1 MSLIDEIKIK
11 SLSDAQEI
19 LKAAGSEDIFEK
31 AHKDGD
37 LHPNGKWVWVSSAAG
52 GKGDWRTLNGR
63 THKKHQSESGG
74 SSTGVSSVS
83 SSSRKVNSSQN
94 NVNIRTDL
102 PKIDMDTID
111 QDEYNRAYKEAKSA
125 NKLGRT
131 MGLSVITSNINKYK
145 KKLEETISNR
155 PGAKATIKKLQGN
168 LTKFISQKKATED
181 VNNEVDNS
189 KTTSSNTGASSKKEV
204 RVGYGNF
211 HYPIK
216 IKNMTDNSET
226 YSHDINGVSVNV
238 SKNKDGSYTLE
249 ANGKKVK
256 SDDPS
261 FFKDKLTPRVK
272 KALAKEVGIDIP
284 TSSKKTTSKKSALPN
299 TMLEINGDMDKE
311 YGDKIRPFTYT
322 SNGVQDL
329 INKDKKGFAIWVGFQ
344 HEIRGRQPVN
354 REKMKNFINDTA
366 IPSFLNE
373 IYKRTGKEFK
383 KEDVKIDDY
392 WNSTDMFRIYLLTDK
407 TENGAIKEGESN
419 KTSGSK
425 TSSTISL
432 KSPSKVFKKIPAKN
446 SDELYKKTLS
456 YLGGRISAKTNN
468 GLIEGTIQNST
479 KKDDRVVLTIK
490 KDDGSLTKIS
500 TSILGTSK
508 YQAPQPDASKIKEIK
523 DSKKG
528 VGVKI
533 SSAVGATD
541 WSTVNYLIN
550 SGMEI
555 QYQHG
560 LSFRRGSN
568 SFKKISAEEA
578 LEKMHQNATF
588 DAGVKDG
595 ILYINTYSSFDMD

>member
-74 SSTGVSSVS
+74 NSTGVSSAS

-94 NVNIRTDL
+94 NVNVRTDL
-102 PKIDMDTID
+102 PKIEYGGNAKKDAAAIARAGDILKKEGFTLGDDNLYHHKDGRVVRINTKTGYFEETARNANNDRTVKSSVKNEDKSSKSKKSSVVKVDMDTID

-189 KTTSSNTGASSKKEV
+189 KTTSSNTKASSKKEV

-272 KALAKEVGIDIP
+272 KALAKEVGID
-284 TSSKKTTSKKSALPN
+284 TSTTSKK
-299 TMLEINGDMDKE
+299 
-311 YGDKIRPFTYT
+311 
-322 SNGVQDL
+322 
-329 INKDKKGFAIWVGFQ
+329 
-344 HEIRGRQPVN
+344 
-354 REKMKNFINDTA
+354 
-366 IPSFLNE
+366 
-373 IYKRTGKEFK
+373 
-383 KEDVKIDDY
+383 
-392 WNSTDMFRIYLLTDK
+392 
-407 TENGAIKEGESN
+407 
-419 KTSGSK
+419 
-425 TSSTISL
+425 SSTISL

-456 YLGGRISAKTNN
+456 YLGGRISANTNN

-500 TSILGTSK
+500 TSILGASK

-595 ILYINTYSSFDMD
+595 ILYINTYSGFDMD

>member
-11 SLSDAQEI
+11 SLSEAHEI
-19 LKAAGSEDIFEK
+19 LKAAGEEDLFEK

-63 THKKHQSESGG
+63 THKKHQAANAAGRG
-74 SSTGVSSVS
+74 SSS
-83 SSSRKVNSSQN
+83 
-94 NVNIRTDL
+94 
-102 PKIDMDTID
+102 
-111 QDEYNRAYKEAKSA
+111 
-125 NKLGRT
+125 
-131 MGLSVITSNINKYK
+131 
-145 KKLEETISNR
+145 
-155 PGAKATIKKLQGN
+155 
-168 LTKFISQKKATED
+168 
-181 VNNEVDNS
+181 
-189 KTTSSNTGASSKKEV
+189 ASSTTTTTPSSTKQ
-204 RVGYGNF
+204 
-211 HYPIK
+211 
-216 IKNMTDNSET
+216 T
-226 YSHDINGVSVNV
+226 NV
-238 SKNKDGSYTLE
+238 KQKDE
-249 ANGKKVK
+249 
-256 SDDPS
+256 
-261 FFKDKLTPRVK
+261 
-272 KALAKEVGIDIP
+272 
-284 TSSKKTTSKKSALPN
+284 SSKSKKSALPD
-299 TMLEINGDMDKE
+299 TMLEIHGDMDEK
-311 YGDKIRPFTYT
+311 YGDEIRPFIYT
-322 SNGVQDL
+322 SNGVKDL
-329 INKDKKGFAIWVGFQ
+329 TDKDKKGFAVWVGFE
-344 HEIRGRQPVN
+344 HEMRGRQPVN

-366 IPSFLNE
+366 IPNFLNE
-373 IYKRTGKEFK
+373 IYKRTGKKFK

-392 WNSTDMFRIYLLTDK
+392 WNNTDMFRIHLLTDK

-528 VGVKI
+528 VGIKI

-595 ILYINTYSSFDMD
+595 ILYINTYSGFDMD

>member
-11 SLSDAQEI
+11 SLSEAHEI
-19 LKAAGSEDIFEK
+19 LKAAGEEDLFEK

-272 KALAKEVGIDIP
+272 KALAKEVGIDVKNP
-284 TSSKKTTSKKSALPN
+284 TKQFDIKQIGDFISSIKTTHGDVSFNHKNGTIYLGKQRDYIGDYDEEDKTIELRQNDLSNVKRDREAIQEISNALQEKFGFVRKITYKENPKYHLKRAYMEIVLKPKVDIDTTSKK
-299 TMLEINGDMDKE
+299 
-311 YGDKIRPFTYT
+311 
-322 SNGVQDL
+322 
-329 INKDKKGFAIWVGFQ
+329 
-344 HEIRGRQPVN
+344 
-354 REKMKNFINDTA
+354 
-366 IPSFLNE
+366 
-373 IYKRTGKEFK
+373 
-383 KEDVKIDDY
+383 
-392 WNSTDMFRIYLLTDK
+392 
-407 TENGAIKEGESN
+407 
-419 KTSGSK
+419 
-425 TSSTISL
+425 TSSTNSL

-500 TSILGTSK
+500 TSIRGTSK

-523 DSKKG
+523 DGKKE
-528 VGVKI
+528 VKI

-595 ILYINTYSSFDMD
+595 ILYINTYSGFDMD